1 MQKGR
6 SEASTGVGRKKCWWW
21 WEGSGGSGGKQG
33 PEEPTNMKPAL
44 QVGHCV
50 LLCVYTVYRNIQLV
64 PSTTLLYNIYTL
76 QYILCHKVPKTHFF
90 HQIYDLTPRRHIKL
104 TPRSWTERQRDP

>member
-6 SEASTGVGRKKCWWW
+6 SEASKGVGRKKCWWW
-21 WEGSGGSGGKQG
+21 WEGSGGGGKQG

-50 LLCVYTVYRNIQLV
+50 LLCTVYRNIGAQYHVVSYLYCTIHTV
-64 PSTTLLYNIYTL
+64 PQSSKNTFFSSDLWSDSAAS
-76 QYILCHKVPKTHFF
+76 YIN
-90 HQIYDLTPRRHIKL
+90 
-104 TPRSWTERQRDP
+104 